1 MTSTG
6 ESGETGAL
14 VHCWWQ
20 CKMAQP
26 RGKTV
31 WQMHKKLNH
40 HMIAAVPVLGVY
52 PKELKA
58 ETQTCLYTGVHSNV
72 IYNDQKVET
81 FWINRTW

>member
-58 ETQTCLYTGVHSNV
+58 ETQTDACVPVFIATLFTMTRRWRHSG
-72 IYNDQKVET
+72 
-81 FWINRTW
+81 